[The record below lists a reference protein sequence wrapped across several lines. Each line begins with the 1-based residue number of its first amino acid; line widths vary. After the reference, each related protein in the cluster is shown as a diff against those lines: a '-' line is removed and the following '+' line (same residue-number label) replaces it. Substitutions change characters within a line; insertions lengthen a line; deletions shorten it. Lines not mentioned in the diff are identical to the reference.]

1 MNKFALLFLSSILSI
16 SLFGQIRIDA
26 KEFTSS
32 FQEVFDASIA
42 GLKKIEKQAPSIEG
56 SSSAGIYL
64 DEAKEIYIYRAEYKV
79 LTRDEAQ
86 ELKKELARQ
95 VLLNLPDGDYK
106 HKESYGSEYHDYLK
120 YTFEYDT
127 TTFAEVKKRPIV
139 QIGILK
145 KDNDYQV
152 ELLILEPY
160 FKNQY

>member
-95 VLLNLPDGDYK
+95 VLLNLPDCDY
-106 HKESYGSEYHDYLK
+106 
-120 YTFEYDT
+120 
-127 TTFAEVKKRPIV
+127 
-139 QIGILK
+139 
-145 KDNDYQV
+145 
-152 ELLILEPY
+152 
-160 FKNQY
+160 